1 MKLVIDIGN
10 SLIKWAIFDKS
21 KIVENNSYKDFDQ
34 NRFEELFAAYSIKS
48 CILSSVRKPIQ
59 EMESFLRE
67 KTKLLI
73 LNHKTK
79 LPFNNKYLTPNTLG
93 RDRIA
98 VMAAASLQFSKK
110 NVLVIDAGTSIT
122 YDFLN
127 DENEYLGGGISPGL
141 KMRFEALNQF
151 TDNLPLVSF
160 KGDTLPDLIGGNT
173 ETSILSGVVVG
184 FIKEING
191 IINAY
196 ELRYDNLT
204 IIITGGDHKYFDKLL
219 KNKTF
224 AAPNFVMEGLK
235 GILDFNG
242 EI

>member
-10 SLIKWAIFDKS
+10 SLIKWAIFDGWTIIDNDAYEDFKQ
-21 KIVENNSYKDFDQ
+21 KDFGK
-34 NRFEELFAAYSIKS
+34 LFDTYSVKS
-48 CILSSVRKPIQ
+48 CILSSVRKPMQ

-73 LNHKTK
+73 LDHNTK
-79 LPFNNKYLTPNTLG
+79 LPFNNKYLTPKTLG

-98 VMAAASLQFSKK
+98 AMAAASLQFSKK

-141 KMRFEALNQF
+141 TMRFNALNQF
-151 TDNLPLVSF
+151 TDNLPSVNF
-160 KGDTLPDLIGGNT
+160 KVGTLPDLIGNNT
-173 ETSILSGVVVG
+173 DTSILSGVVVG
-184 FIKEING
+184 FIKEIDG
-191 IINAY
+191 IINEY
-196 ELRYDNLT
+196 KLRYNNLT
-204 IIITGGDHKYFDKLL
+204 IIVTGGDHKYFDKLL